1 VTSAG
6 EYEFEPVRGLP
17 ERLPEGETLLWQ
29 GEPRAAALARR
40 AFHVRTLSIYFGVLV
55 AWRAVTAVADGE
67 PLAQAVTGTLWVA
80 AAAAA
85 ATGLLGLLAW
95 ATARTTV
102 YTITS
107 RRIVMRFGIALPITV
122 NFPFRV
128 VESAGIKMHADGTG
142 DIPLALVPGER
153 VSYVVMW
160 PNVRP
165 WRIARPEP
173 MLRGVPEAA
182 RVAETLSHALAA
194 AAGTVPVRTKAAA
207 PEEARHAAVQPLA
220 PATH

>member
-1 VTSAG
+1 
-6 EYEFEPVRGLP
+6 
-17 ERLPEGETLLWQ
+17 
-29 GEPRAAALARR
+29 
-40 AFHVRTLSIYFGVLV
+40 
-55 AWRAVTAVADGE
+55 
-67 PLAQAVTGTLWVA
+67 
-80 AAAAA
+80 
-85 ATGLLGLLAW
+85 
-95 ATARTTV
+95 
-102 YTITS
+102 
-107 RRIVMRFGIALPITV
+107 V

-153 VSYVVMW
+153 VSYIVMW

-182 RVAETLSHALAA
+182 RVAETLSYALAA
-194 AAGTVPVRTKAAA
+194 AAGTVPVRTTAAA